1 MFEEPV
7 CFPLS
12 ESAGLTPADCAKEE
26 HRRAFS
32 TQHSRRSVRG
42 AVLTSSQKPKNIKIE
57 NAEIEFKSGLNTI
70 TGETGAGKSILLD
83 CISFVLGW
91 NSRSDLL
98 RKTSETGE
106 VVAEFLVPENHIT
119 LAILDEADIPAS
131 KPLIIIRR
139 TISDQGKRKRVYL
152 NDRVVS
158 LEFLKSILFFRK
170 IK

>member
-1 MFEEPV
+1 M
-7 CFPLS
+7 LS
-12 ESAGLTPADCAKEE
+12 FLK
-26 HRRAFS
+26 
-32 TQHSRRSVRG
+32 V
-42 AVLTSSQKPKNIKIE
+42 KNLLLIE

-98 RKTSETGE
+98 RKTSEPGE
-106 VVAEFLVPENHIT
+106 VVAEFLVPANHIT
-119 LAILDEADIPAS
+119 LEILDEADIPAS

-158 LEFLKSILFFRK
+158 LEFLKSISIHLVEMQGQKDSQALLKERNHRVFWTSFLH
-170 IK
+170 